1 MFNFKENDVTMF
13 FSLFYL
19 FAVIWK
25 DLDLPGLPKVI
36 PTYIVLSIGREN
48 RTFSEIGNKCR
59 VGDNPKGKTI
69 ASIALDLPQVPLG
82 MMCRN
87 ITT

>member
-13 FSLFYL
+13 FPFYL

-36 PTYIVLSIGREN
+36 LTYIVLSIGIEMRKQDI
-48 RTFSEIGNKCR
+48 F
-59 VGDNPKGKTI
+59 
-69 ASIALDLPQVPLG
+69 
-82 MMCRN
+82 
-87 ITT
+87 